1 MTANGDESI
10 CAECKGNPFP
20 MGKAQ
25 GGFRRYSPAALFI
38 VSFCLR

>member
-25 GGFRRYSPAALFI
+25 GGLGDTALQPF
-38 VSFCLR
+38 